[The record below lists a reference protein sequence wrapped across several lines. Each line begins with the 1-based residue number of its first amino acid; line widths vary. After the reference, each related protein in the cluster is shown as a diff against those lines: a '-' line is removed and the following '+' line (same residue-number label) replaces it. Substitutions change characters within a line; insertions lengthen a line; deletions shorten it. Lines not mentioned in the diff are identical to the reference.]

1 MSGPVVDTRW
11 QNLLERLSKA
21 AAAMDESLGESATR
35 TKKILDERA
44 KLMALAV
51 ARSRSEELN
60 LEVLTFQLGNQRC
73 GIPTRFV
80 FEMLAVPTVTPLPGV
95 APYLLGVC
103 SVRGQILLV
112 TDLALLFGFPTV
124 NRDAAD
130 SQPQL
135 LILGSERPEFGVI
148 CQGFGQTARLA
159 KSAISNSA
167 DLSAPPI
174 GRCAA
179 GVTIDGMLLLDGK
192 ELLKD
197 SRLYVNQ
204 AG

>member
-1 MSGPVVDTRW
+1 MSSPVVDSRW
-11 QNLLERLSKA
+11 QNLLERLTKA
-21 AAAMDESLGESATR
+21 AAAMEESLGESDAR

-51 ARSRSEELN
+51 ARSRSEELS

-80 FEMLAVPTVTPLPGV
+80 FEMLAVPTVTSLPGV
-95 APYLLGVC
+95 ASYIRGVC

-112 TDLALLFGFPTV
+112 TDLALLFGFPTA
-124 NRDAAD
+124 NPEDTD
-130 SQPQL
+130 SQQQL

-167 DLSAPPI
+167 ELSAPPI

-179 GVTIDGMLLLDGK
+179 GVTVDGTLLLDGK

-197 SRLYVNQ
+197 PRLYVNQ
-204 AG
+204 VG

>member
-1 MSGPVVDTRW
+1 MSTPVIDKRW
-11 QNLLERLSKA
+11 QSLLDRLAKA
-21 AAAMDESLGESATR
+21 ATAMEESLGHSDVRTR
-35 TKKILDERA
+35 QILDERA

-60 LEVLTFQLGNQRC
+60 LEVLTFNLGSQRC

-80 FEMLAVPTVTPLPGV
+80 FEMLALPTVTPLPGV
-95 APYLLGVC
+95 APHVLGAC

-112 TDLALLFGFPTV
+112 MDLALLFGFPSSKQDDT
-124 NRDAAD
+124 AIH
-130 SQPQL
+130 PQL
-135 LILGSERPEFGVI
+135 LIVGAERPELGVV

-159 KSAISNSA
+159 KSTISNSA
-167 DLSAPPI
+167 ELSVPPL

-179 GVTIDGMLLLDGK
+179 GVTVDGLLLLDGR

-204 AG
+204 SG